1 MSPYAPTLPA
11 APGAAL
17 PAVPGT
23 ALPIVLGAV
32 PARAANRRPGAAPR
46 TITVRAAVPG
56 TTVSR
61 GTAVRA
67 ATVRTTVFRAAGGRA
82 ATPGAVPAS
91 LTTAVA
97 RGPGPTG
104 PTTTN
109 RSEAA

>member
-1 MSPYAPTLPA
+1 MNPYAPERPA
-11 APGAAL
+11 A
-17 PAVPGT
+17 PGT
-23 ALPIVLGAV
+23 ALPIVPGALPV
-32 PARAANRRPGAAPR
+32 RAANRRPGAAPR

-61 GTAVRA
+61 ASAVRA
-67 ATVRTTVFRAAGGRA
+67 VAPRAAVGRA

-91 LTTAVA
+91 PTTAVA
-97 RGPGPTG
+97 CGPGPTG